1 MKITSGGTPRTHSA
15 NAGRLRRLLLIA
27 ASSALLFIGMT
38 LPSSGAFLAGSLFEG
53 DDGNKIVDTAGK
65 TDWANVPGLVTGTD
79 QESGS
84 GDNSLGQGSKESMTT
99 PIIIEGGIPPN
110 KNDLTKFHVAYEL
123 GTNDH
128 VFLYL
133 GWERLMN
140 SGSANLDFEIN
151 QVFNEAW
158 LPETRGEIDL
168 GRTAGDL
175 LVTYDFGG
183 SGTPTINVY
192 VWTTTGSP
200 VCVAGKGVPCW
211 APAAAGS
218 PIVSI
223 AAVDADTGLFG
234 EAAIDLTASGVIPAG
249 SCTAYGSAFV
259 KSRSSGSSVD
269 ASLKDFISPEEIN
282 LANCGSLTVKKVT
295 TGQPAGLDE
304 SFPFTA
310 AKTSQAGTALS
321 PASFSLGHND
331 TQLFSS
337 LQPGTY
343 SATEGTLPS
352 SLWSYGGYSCTGD
365 NGFSTVSGSGLTAS
379 VTLGLRQNVV
389 CTFSNT
395 FTKAAPTATTAQSL
409 IPNDTFTLSGAFVP
423 SGSTVPG
430 GTVSFKLYAPTDA
443 TCSGTAAFEANG
455 ISLAAGAGSTF
466 TAGTSNT
473 TFAANVEGTWRW
485 VATYTGDTYNNG
497 VTKTCGV
504 EQFTINN
511 NAS

>member
-1 MKITSGGTPRTHSA
+1 MKMTDRDTSGSHAAAS
-15 NAGRLRRLLLIA
+15 GRLRRLPLVA
-27 ASSALLFIGMT
+27 AMAALLFVGMT
-38 LPSSGAFLAGSLFEG
+38 LPSSGSPLTGSVFEG
-53 DDGNKIVDTAGK
+53 DDGNRVVDTAGNK
-65 TDWANVPGLVTGTD
+65 DWANVTKVTGTD
-79 QESGS
+79 QPSGA
-84 GDNSLGQGSKESMTT
+84 GDNSFGQGSKESMET

-110 KNDLTKFHVAYEL
+110 KNDLTQFEVAYEM

-133 GWERLMN
+133 AWERLMN

-158 LPETRGEIDL
+158 LPSTRGEIDL

-192 VWTTTGSP
+192 VWTTSGSP
-200 VCVAGKGVPCW
+200 TCVAGKSVPCW
-211 APAAAGS
+211 AEPDTAN
-218 PIVSI
+218 PIVAI
-223 AAVDADTGLFG
+223 AAVNTDTGLFG
-234 EAAIDLTASGVIPAG
+234 EAAIDLTGSGVIPAG

-269 ASLKDFISPEEIN
+269 ASLKDFISPKEID

-295 TGQPAGLDE
+295 TGQPSGLDE

-310 AKTSQAGTALS
+310 AKTSSAGTALS

-331 TQLFSS
+331 TQPFTA

-343 SATEGTLPS
+343 TATEGTLPS
-352 SLWSYGGYSCTGD
+352 SLWTYGGYSCTGD
-365 NGFSTVSGSGLTAS
+365 NGFSTVTGSGSTAT
-379 VTLGLRQNVV
+379 VVLALRQNVT
-389 CTFSNT
+389 CTFTNT
-395 FTKAAPTATTAQSL
+395 FAKAAPTAVTAQSL

-443 TCSGTAAFEANG
+443 TCSGTAAYEANG
-455 ISLAAGAGSTF
+455 LSLAAAGSTF
-466 TAGTSNT
+466 TAGTTNT
-473 TFAANVEGTWRW
+473 TFVASTAGTWRW
-485 VATYTGDTYNNG
+485 VVTYTGDTYNNG
-497 VTKTCGV
+497 VTKACGV